1 MAATPRESHVK
12 LRIATWNMHA
22 GVGLDGR
29 FAPER
34 IARVLDELD
43 ADIVALQEF
52 GSRRAFDMLARL
64 EQAAGARGIA
74 MPTFSKLGCDFG
86 NVVLSRLPVLAST
99 CIDLACDRREP
110 RNAVDLVVDAGPAR
124 TLRVVATHL
133 GLGRGERQSQFAR
146 LDALLGDA
154 GRAPTVLLGD
164 FNEWR
169 PRALARFEP
178 RFGRAPTP
186 ATFPAPFPL
195 AALDRIL
202 VAPAA
207 SLVALDVHRSRTARI
222 ASDHL
227 PLVAT
232 LQWPN
237 LP

>member
-1 MAATPRESHVK
+1 MK
-12 LRIATWNMHA
+12 LRVATWNMHA

-34 IARVLDELD
+34 IARVLAELD

-52 GSRRAFDMLARL
+52 GSRRAYDMLARL

-74 MPTFSKLGCDFG
+74 MRTFSKLGCDFG
-86 NVVLSRLPVLAST
+86 NVVLSRLPVLASA

-110 RNAVDLVVDAGPAR
+110 RNAVDLLVDARPAG

-133 GLGRGERQSQFAR
+133 GLGRRERQSQLAR

-169 PRALARFEP
+169 PRALARFETA
-178 RFGRAPTP
+178 FGRAPTP

-232 LQWPN
+232 LEWPN
-237 LP
+237 PP

>member
-1 MAATPRESHVK
+1 MK
-12 LRIATWNMHA
+12 LRVATWNMHA

-34 IARVLDELD
+34 IARVLAELD

-52 GSRRAFDMLARL
+52 GSRRAYDMLARL

-74 MPTFSKLGCDFG
+74 MRTFSKLGCDFG
-86 NVVLSRLPVLAST
+86 NVVLSRLPVLASA

-110 RNAVDLVVDAGPAR
+110 RNAVDLLVDARPAG

-133 GLGRGERQSQFAR
+133 GLGRGERQSQLAR
-146 LDALLGDA
+146 LEALLGDA

-169 PRALARFEP
+169 PRALARFETA
-178 RFGRAPTP
+178 FGRSRAP
-186 ATFPAPFPL
+186 ATFPSPFPL

-232 LQWPN
+232 LEWPN
-237 LP
+237 PP